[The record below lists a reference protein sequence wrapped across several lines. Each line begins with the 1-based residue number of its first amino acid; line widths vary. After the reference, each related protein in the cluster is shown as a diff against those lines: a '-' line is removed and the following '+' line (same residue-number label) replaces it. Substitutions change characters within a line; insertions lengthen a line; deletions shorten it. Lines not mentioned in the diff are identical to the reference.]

1 MSRRYGRNQ
10 RRRARERIAELEL
23 EATNLRQSHAMD
35 RALLAQA
42 GERNRA
48 LAEIIDLVREELPN
62 HPLLPLDR
70 RELDFS
76 RMADELRAGGSV
88 RVPLSRPTPSRI
100 PVGGPAS
107 AIKMDTEVLFA
118 EMVALLD
125 STDFSALRGQMHL
138 GVRLGR
144 EEAAYVIST
153 HALTSMSP
161 EHLEAALT
169 PRIARAM
176 AKSLIEGWRGR
187 ERSRHGW

>member
-1 MSRRYGRNQ
+1 MSRRFGRNQ

-23 EATNLRQSHAMD
+23 EAVNLNQARAMD
-35 RALLAQA
+35 RGLLASMS
-42 GERNRA
+42 ERNRA
-48 LAEIIDLVREELPN
+48 LAEIIDLVRKELPN
-62 HPLLPLDR
+62 HPLLPLDK
-70 RELDFS
+70 REMDFTS
-76 RMADELRAGGSV
+76 MAGELRAGGCV
-88 RVPLSRPTPSRI
+88 RVPLSRPTPSQIR
-100 PVGGPAS
+100 VGGPAT
-107 AIKMDTEVLFA
+107 AMTMDTEVLFA

-153 HALTSMSP
+153 HALSSMSQ

-187 ERSRHGW
+187 SRSRHGW